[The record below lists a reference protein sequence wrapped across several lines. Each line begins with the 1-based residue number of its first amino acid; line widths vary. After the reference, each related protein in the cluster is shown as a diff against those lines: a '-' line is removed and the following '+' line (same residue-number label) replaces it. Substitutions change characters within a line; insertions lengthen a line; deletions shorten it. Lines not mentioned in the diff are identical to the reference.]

1 MISLSLHCSQ
11 GRSAAA
17 LTVAA
22 AAAAAAAAAGKGRN
36 AKELLCIHYG
46 HGCRIGWKRAQSS
59 SFA

>member
-22 AAAAAAAAAGKGRN
+22 AAAAAGKGLN